1 VGAQL
6 PDVARNL
13 VARTLRLN
21 QVTAVQASNY
31 LISQGAEQQQLVTS
45 TTITVVGEGAAAQ
58 RIQNTQT
65 TVQQLAPQQTA
76 SGGAQGA
83 TGQTGALVLRGLLV
97 AADQRLN
104 TVTLV
109 GEPRK
114 VEIATAFLNQLDLRR
129 RQVAINVKIVD
140 VNLSGLDA
148 FNASFSFGIGNAFFT
163 SDAARGLSVNYGGF
177 RPANSTDLS
186 INGVTPPVI
195 GNPITTGQVFLD
207 PNNRIT
213 IPGGGGGIIDVD
225 GNFTPTDATFLAPT
239 AAVGRGGDPTAPGI
253 LTFTQGTP
261 TVRTSNPDGSITV
274 TQGTPSTITTGLPTL
289 FQFPKRLLAALQA
302 QIQSNNAKILTDPT
316 LVVQEGQTAQVNL
329 TQEVVGNITSET
341 QSSGNET
348 TRTVTAQIR
357 EAGLILAISVDRID
371 DNGFINLAVNPRV
384 TSIGNLQDLST
395 GSDTN
400 RIALLNVRQLASGQ
414 IRLRDGQTLILSG
427 IIQEIDRATVRKVPI
442 LGDIPLLGALFRS
455 TERQNQRQEVIVL
468 LTPQIIDDSEGSSFG
483 YNYTPGRE
491 ARQIMQRGNP
501 SGGNQ

>member
-1 VGAQL
+1 
-6 PDVARNL
+6 
-13 VARTLRLN
+13 
-21 QVTAVQASNY
+21 
-31 LISQGAEQQQLVTS
+31 
-45 TTITVVGEGAAAQ
+45 
-58 RIQNTQT
+58 
-65 TVQQLAPQQTA
+65 
-76 SGGAQGA
+76 
-83 TGQTGALVLRGLLV
+83 VLRGLLV
-97 AADQRLN
+97 SPDQRLN
-104 TVTLV
+104 AVTLI

-129 RQVAINVKIVD
+129 RQVAINVKIID

-148 FNASFSFGIGNAFFT
+148 FNSSFSFGIGNAFFS
-163 SDAARGLSVNYGGF
+163 SDAGLASVNYGGF
-177 RPANSTDLS
+177 RPPTNTQVTGSQ
-186 INGVTPPVI
+186 VTPPVI
-195 GNPITTGQVFLD
+195 SNPITGQVFLD

-213 IPGGGGGIIDVD
+213 IPGGGGGIIDVN

-261 TVRTSNPDGSITV
+261 TVRTRNTDGSITV
-274 TQGTPSTITTGLPTL
+274 TQGSPSTITTGLPTL

-341 QSSGNET
+341 QSTGNDT

-384 TSIGNLQDLST
+384 TSIGTLQNLST
-395 GSDTN
+395 GNDTN
-400 RIALLNVRQLASGQ
+400 QIALLNVRQLASGQ

-427 IIQEIDRATVRKVPI
+427 IIQEIDRTTVRKVPI

-455 TERQNQRQEVIVL
+455 TERGNSRQEVIVL

-501 SGGNQ
+501 VGGNQ